1 MEAQVDTLCLLAQP
15 KEGQQQF
22 NNKKEPELAENRTV
36 WKSNNQAD
44 KEETFIQTGRMGRD
58 GQPGWRGH
66 TSKVAAGGP
75 SKVADC
81 GAGWAKLQ
89 LRSEAAACGLG
100 GPTFMCR

>member
-1 MEAQVDTLCLLAQP
+1 MYGSQTT
-15 KEGQQQF
+15 KEI
-22 NNKKEPELAENRTV
+22 KKKHSSRPVGGAENGTPVERT
-36 WKSNNQAD
+36 
-44 KEETFIQTGRMGRD
+44 
-58 GQPGWRGH
+58 RG
-66 TSKVAAGGP
+66 KVAAGGP